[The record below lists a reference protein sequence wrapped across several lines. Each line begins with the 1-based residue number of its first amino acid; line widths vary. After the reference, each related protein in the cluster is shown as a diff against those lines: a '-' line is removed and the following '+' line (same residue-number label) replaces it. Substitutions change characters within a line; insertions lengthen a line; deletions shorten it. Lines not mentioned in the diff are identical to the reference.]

1 MSASSKSGLSA
12 LHSLRVWLGSDDS
25 FHAKLVASAAAGVA
39 VIVLLA
45 GVFLTFHLRER
56 NTGHLRDVT
65 FAILRVVERLEA
77 DLDVVEGLHRDYL
90 LTGEREFLDQ
100 YRRRQAVLSARL
112 TELTALSAGNTEQ
125 TEAIARL
132 RENVAQ
138 WTGRIAE
145 PQITLRAAGRD
156 PVAQPARQNGA
167 ALLESIRLGLA
178 HFSRRQAD
186 GWELARRRAEQQ
198 RLWQTGGFGVLSLLA
213 VSLLAATSVYS
224 YRAVRRHVS
233 RVEQAET
240 RLRLLVEHTPDA
252 LLTIDEEGRVLLANP
267 AAARLFGIPEGE
279 IAGRPIATLLLH
291 ERFTTGQTHFEA
303 GTFEADAR
311 KVTDPLRTTRVEISL
326 SELPQAGRRH
336 FAAVVR
342 DIQERAFAE
351 AERKL
356 YQLSLAEEKERLD
369 VTLRSIGD
377 GCVTIDRHGRILL
390 LNPVAERMTGWSAE
404 AATGSFL
411 ADVFPLSDPRTRRPL
426 LRRLDTLIATG
437 SAADLGG
444 AVILTAIDG
453 TERKVEINASPLRD
467 QRETRTGAVLVL
479 RDVAER
485 ERTAEERQ
493 KAEKLESLGVAAG
506 GIAHDFNNLL
516 TAILGNLSLTLLSDH
531 LETGTQERLA
541 AAKRASLR
549 AQELA
554 QQLLTFA
561 KGGSP
566 VKATAS
572 LGGLVKDTITFQLR
586 GSKTRVEFDV
596 PADLWAAEVDA
607 GQISQVVQNL
617 AINADQAMPAGGTL
631 RVSCA
636 NCELTQRHERL
647 GLPPGRYVKIC
658 VQDEGIGIPPENLKK
673 IFDPYFTTKPKGSGL
688 GLATSY
694 SIVKAHGGL
703 IDCTSAPGEGTTFF
717 VFLPASEAMAPSPVP
732 EAEAK
737 APAVS
742 ISRAARVLV
751 LDDEEAI
758 CALVTCALEPYGIE
772 VVETN
777 DAFTAIERYRAAL
790 EAGQRFDLVI
800 SDLTIPG
807 GMGGLEAVR
816 RLREIDPLVR
826 AIVSSGYAMDP
837 VMASY
842 RDYGFC
848 AMIAK
853 PYEINALGRVVAE
866 VLGQSAASNVITH
879 NFAAA

>member
-1 MSASSKSGLSA
+1 MSALSKSGLSA
-12 LHSLRVWLGSDDS
+12 LRTVRAWLGSDDS
-25 FHAKLVASAAAGVA
+25 FHAKLVTSAAAGVA
-39 VIVLLA
+39 AIVLLA

-56 NTGHLRDVT
+56 HTGHLRDVT
-65 FAILRVVERLEA
+65 FAILRLVERLEA
-77 DLDVVEGLHRDYL
+77 DLTAVEGFLRDYL
-90 LTGEREFLDQ
+90 LTGEADFLDQ

-112 TELTALSAGNTEQ
+112 TELTALSAAHPDQ
-125 TEAIARL
+125 LEAAARL

-138 WTGRIAE
+138 WESRIAE
-145 PQITLRAAGRD
+145 PQIALRTAGRD
-156 PVAQPARQNGA
+156 PQSLPMRQKGT

-186 GWELARRRAEQQ
+186 AWEWASKRAERQ

-224 YRAVRRHVS
+224 YRTVRRHFS
-233 RVEQAET
+233 RVVQAET
-240 RLRLLVEHTPDA
+240 QLRLLVEHTLDA
-252 LLTIDEEGRVLLANP
+252 LLTIDEEGQVLLANP
-267 AAARLFGIPEGE
+267 AAARLFGTSEGE
-279 IAGRPIATLLLH
+279 LVGRPIATLILH
-291 ERFTTGQTHFEA
+291 ESFTPGQLRLGA

-311 KVTDPLRTTRVEISL
+311 HAADPLRTTRVEISL
-326 SELPQAGRRH
+326 SELPQAGRWH
-336 FAAVVR
+336 YAAVVR
-342 DIQERAFAE
+342 DIQARAFAE

-390 LNPVAERMTGWSAE
+390 LNPVAERMTGWPAE
-404 AATGSFL
+404 AAVGCFL
-411 ADVFPLSDPRTRRPL
+411 AEVFQLSDSRTRRPL
-426 LRRLDTLIATG
+426 RRPLETLIATG
-437 SAADLGG
+437 SAVDLGG
-444 AVILTAIDG
+444 VMVLTAIDG
-453 TERKVEINASPLRD
+453 TERQVEINASPLRD
-467 QRETRTGAVLVL
+467 LRDVRAGAVLVL
-479 RDVAER
+479 RDVSER
-485 ERTAEERQ
+485 QRATEELQ

-531 LETGTQERLA
+531 LEAGTQERLA

-566 VKATAS
+566 VKAAAS
-572 LGGLVKDTITFQLR
+572 LGSLVKDTVTFHLR

-596 PADLWAAEVDA
+596 PADVWAAEVDA

-658 VQDEGIGIPPENLKK
+658 VQDEGIGIPAENLKK
-673 IFDPYFTTKPKGSGL
+673 IFDPYFTTKPKGTGL

-694 SIVKAHGGL
+694 SIVKAHGGF
-703 IDCTSAPGEGTTFF
+703 IDCTSAPGQGTSFF
-717 VFLPASEAMAPSPVP
+717 VFLPASESAVAAPLP

-737 APAVS
+737 VPAVS
-742 ISRAARVLV
+742 IARAARVLV

-758 CALVTCALEPYGIE
+758 CALVTCALQPFGIE

-777 DAFTAIERYRAAL
+777 DAFSAIEKYRTAL
-790 EAGQRFDLVI
+790 EVGRRFDLVI

-816 RLREIDPLVR
+816 RLREIDPQVR

-842 RDYGFC
+842 REYGFC

-853 PYEINALGRVVAE
+853 PYEINALARVVAE
-866 VLGQSAASNVITH
+866 VLGQSAASNVIAH